1 MKYALRTDRNQ
12 GEIVKALE
20 KAGCTVWIIGKPV
33 DLLVGVAGVNYLL
46 EVKDGDKP
54 PSGRKL
60 TKAQRDFKDWG
71 GSWSVVNNIDEA
83 LEAVGLRPSYDDLPF

>member
-1 MKYALRTDRNQ
+1 MKYALRTDSNQ
-12 GEIVKALE
+12 AEIVKALE
-20 KAGCTVWIIGKPV
+20 KAGCSVDVIGKPV

-60 TKAQRDFKDWG
+60 TKAQIKFKQWRG
-71 GSWSVVNNIDEA
+71 CWSVVKSVDEA
-83 LEAVGLRPSYDDLPF
+83 LIAVGLRSDYDDLPF

>member
-1 MKYALRTDRNQ
+1 MKYALRTDANQ
-12 GEIVKALE
+12 NPIVKTLE
-20 KAGCTVWIIGKPV
+20 AAGCSVWIIGHPV
-33 DLLVGVAGVNYLL
+33 DLLVGRAGVNYLL

-54 PSGRKL
+54 PSGRRL
-60 TKAQRDFKDWG
+60 TKAQKMFTDWG